1 MLNSKFKFFSISTLG
16 LMLLFGSCEQTLT
29 EEPQSIIS
37 PDAFF
42 KTADQCRQATN
53 GVYSH
58 LPGIF
63 NQTGFWSVT
72 MAGTDLFMNQ
82 GGNATIERSEEH
94 TSELQSHA

>member
-1 MLNSKFKFFSISTLG
+1 MLKSKFFFISVLSAAS
-16 LMLLFGSCEQTLT
+16 LFSSCEKTLN
-29 EEPQSIIS
+29 EDPQSIIA

-72 MAGTDLFMNQ
+72 
-82 GGNATIERSEEH
+82 
-94 TSELQSHA
+94 